1 MEGPEAS
8 LRRKLLLVHVP
19 LREREEAG
27 SPVLEES
34 QTGFSSYYR
43 NELALQRG
51 RGIAG
56 VMQEQEGACPLFL
69 HPLPSLSKTEPG
81 VLQKRGSPSPA
92 CPSLRHTTVGWDWG

>member
-1 MEGPEAS
+1 MEGPEVS
-8 LRRKLLLVHVP
+8 LRRKLLLGCVP
-19 LREREEAG
+19 LREREEVG

-56 VMQEQEGACPLFL
+56 VTQEQEA
-69 HPLPSLSKTEPG
+69 HRKERVPSSSTPFP
-81 VLQKRGSPSPA
+81 VS
-92 CPSLRHTTVGWDWG
+92 